1 MVKRSGPLG
10 LCFLEVARPPRQP
23 GSSLRWGCDGG
34 VSCLWPPH
42 MSNAKQ
48 QDISLSEIG
57 QSELCARVQAC
68 TRVHTHT
75 HTHTHTSACAG
86 RRRQCRNPCLCLRS
100 GPQPGCDHL
109 LLS

>member
-75 HTHTHTSACAG
+75 HTHTHTHKRMRWKEEAVQKSLPVSAVRATA
-86 RRRQCRNPCLCLRS
+86 RL
-100 GPQPGCDHL
+100 
-109 LLS
+109 